1 MNKNEKRVRFNIVD
15 LIVLIVIVCAV
26 AVIAV
31 SHFLSKDSGNG
42 EMKTVEFTFYAESV
56 DDTVVN
62 TLEKGQAV
70 SEGYTE
76 AFFGNILD
84 LKFGESI
91 SYLDKRNVDGSYSFV
106 TAKQSEYSSVT
117 IKSVVDCKF
126 TDLGV
131 MIDGKLYGVGH
142 TLELLAGD
150 TRFTARIRDIS
161 VVGE

>member
-1 MNKNEKRVRFNIVD
+1 MNKNEKRARFNIVD

-26 AVIAV
+26 AVIV
-31 SHFLSKDSGNG
+31 ISRFLSKDSDNG
-42 EMKTVEFTFYAESV
+42 EMKKVEFTFYAESV

-62 TLEKGQAV
+62 ILKEGQAV

-76 AFFGNILD
+76 AFFGNISD

-91 SYLDKRNVDGSYSFV
+91 SYLDKKNDDGSYSFI
-106 TAKQSEYSSVT
+106 TTKQPGYSSVT
-117 IKSVVDCKF
+117 IKCVDDCRF

-150 TRFTARIRDIS
+150 TRFTARIRDIK